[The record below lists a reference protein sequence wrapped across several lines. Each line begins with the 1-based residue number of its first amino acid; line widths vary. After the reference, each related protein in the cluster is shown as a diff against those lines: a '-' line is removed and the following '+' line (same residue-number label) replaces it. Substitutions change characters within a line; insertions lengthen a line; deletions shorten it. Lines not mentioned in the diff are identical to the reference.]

1 MMENK
6 TYKITDELQGLR
18 MDKALQLLLDGNSRA
33 FVQNLF
39 ASDSVLLNGR
49 KTKKSVKVCTG
60 DEVSLT
66 LPEPELLDVVAENI
80 PIEIVFEDNDLVV
93 VNKPKGMVVH
103 PAPGNYN
110 GTLVN
115 ALLYHCQG
123 RLSTI
128 NGVVRPGIVHRI
140 DKDTSGLLLVAKN
153 DNSHNCLASQIKAH
167 TLDRCYRAIVLGTFK
182 DSEGVID
189 APIGRN
195 PKDRKKMA
203 INYKNGKEA
212 RTHYK
217 VLETLNGYSYIECR
231 LETGRTHQIRV
242 HMASIGHPVLN
253 DPLYFQGACKLN
265 FDFEGQCLHALEL
278 GFQHPIDDKRMIF
291 RSELPSYFKKI
302 LTKLESM
309 C

>member
-1 MMENK
+1 MEMSNFL
-6 TYKITDELQGLR
+6 ITESMQGLR
-18 MDKALQLLLDGNSRA
+18 IDKTLQFLLTGKSRA

-39 ASDSVLLNGR
+39 DENLVLLNGNSV
-49 KTKKSVKVCTG
+49 KKSVKVTAG
-60 DEVSLT
+60 DEISVT
-66 LPEPELLDVVAENI
+66 IPEARALDVLPENI
-80 PIEIVFEDNDLVV
+80 PIEIVYEDDDLLV

-115 ALLYHCQG
+115 ALLYHCAG
-123 RLSTI
+123 RLSSI
-128 NGVVRPGIVHRI
+128 NGVQRPGILHRI

-153 DNSHNCLASQIKAH
+153 DFAHNFLAEQIKEH

-182 DSEGVID
+182 DTEGTID

-195 PKDRKKMA
+195 PYDRLKMA
-203 INYKNGKEA
+203 INHQNGKNA
-212 RTHYK
+212 VTHYK
-217 VLETLNGYSYIECR
+217 VLAEYGGFSYIECR

-242 HMASIGHPVLN
+242 HMASVGHPVLN
-253 DPLYFQGACKLN
+253 DPLYFRGECKLK
-265 FDFEGQCLHALEL
+265 FSFEGQCLHAKKL
-278 GFQHPIDDKRMIF
+278 GFIHPTSGEKMLFD
-291 RSELPSYFKKI
+291 SSLPEYFQNL